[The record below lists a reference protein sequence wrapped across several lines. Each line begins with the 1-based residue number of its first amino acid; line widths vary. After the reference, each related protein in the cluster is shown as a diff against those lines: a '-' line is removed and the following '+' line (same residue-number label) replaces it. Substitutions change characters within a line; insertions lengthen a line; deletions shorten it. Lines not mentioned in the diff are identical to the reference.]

1 MRTEAQINASRLN
14 GAKSNGPV
22 TSEGKSTSSRNAQKH
37 GILAA
42 NVLLEGENKDGFEEL
57 VHCLYEELQPATPF
71 EESLVNMMAV
81 ASWRQQRIWNI
92 DRVTMGLQV
101 ARECQ
106 TTPALDGQHSIAN
119 AIAFQHLAD
128 GSRALDLIHR
138 YEARYERQYLRA
150 HKRFIEV
157 RDARLKSDPSPD
169 PAPAPAAHPDAG
181 VSTPAHNVI
190 PIDRTP
196 APATQPE
203 PAPQHEM
210 PNEPNPAGVDLQPS
224 VPSEASEPGSATPKS
239 ENPVTPVHN

>member
-14 GAKSNGPV
+14 GAKSHGPV

-42 NVLLEGENKDGFEEL
+42 NILLEGENKDGFEEL
-57 VHCLYEELQPATPF
+57 VHDLYEELQPATPF

-106 TTPALDGQHSIAN
+106 TTPALDGQHSLAN

-157 RDARLKSDPSPD
+157 RDARLKSDPSPE
-169 PAPAPAAHPDAG
+169 PAPAPAA
-181 VSTPAHNVI
+181 NVI

-196 APATQPE
+196 TPARAAETE
-203 PAPQHEM
+203 PAPQREM
-210 PNEPNPAGVDLQPS
+210 PNEPKPVEVHSISIDVDLQTS
-224 VPSEASEPGSATPKS
+224 VPSEAPEPGSATPES